1 MYNFVNIKIKCGKNF
16 TVCKKK
22 VKSCMKFDENEELSK
37 SSPIRK
43 HKVSKRKL
51 VRETGELPENS
62 ELGLVVAQ
70 IGNTVIV
77 ESGYDGKAEYIDC
90 KVSGKIIT
98 PHSQSNLVAV
108 GDKIQFL
115 RSNSI
120 AEDSGLVTGRIVA
133 VEQRETYF
141 SRKAA
146 GRVNREHVI
155 AANCDKLLILSSLT
169 DPVYNRRFID
179 RVLLAAEF
187 GDVQP
192 AICVNKTDLFDDISV
207 FEEDFEAYP
216 KMGIE
221 VFFVSALNQDGLND
235 IIKFVKDSTTLL
247 FGPSGVGKSTLL
259 NDLVGQEVQEV
270 AEISDRT
277 GKGQHTTS
285 AVRMFKLSDGT
296 RLIDSP
302 GVREFALWNVNRE
315 ELPLYFR
322 DFVEFMHDCKFTPCT
337 HMHEPGCA
345 VISAVER
352 GEIDAERYQSYIN
365 LVESTDEIAF

>member
-1 MYNFVNIKIKCGKNF
+1 MEKISQFEKNEMS
-16 TVCKKK
+16 K
-22 VKSCMKFDENEELSK
+22 MKFKDNEELSK

-51 VRETGELPENS
+51 VRRTGELPDNS
-62 ELGLVVAQ
+62 EQGIVVAQ

-77 ESGYDGKAEYIDC
+77 ESQSDGYVEFIDC
-90 KVSGKIIT
+90 MVSGKIIT

-108 GDKIQFL
+108 GDKIHFL

-133 VEQRETYF
+133 VEQRNTYF

-146 GRVNREHVI
+146 GKVNREHVI
-155 AANCDKLLILSSLT
+155 AANCDKLLILVSLA

-187 GDVQP
+187 GDIKS
-192 AICVNKTDLFDDISV
+192 AICVNKIDLFNDINV
-207 FEEDFEAYP
+207 FIDDFEPYKA
-216 KMGIE
+216 MGIE
-221 VFFVSALNQDGLND
+221 VFFVSALNLEGLNQV
-235 IIKFVKDSTTLL
+235 INFVGDSTTLL

-259 NDLVGQEVQEV
+259 NDLVGAEVQEV
-270 AEISDRT
+270 TIISERT

-285 AVRMFKLSDGT
+285 AVRMFKLNDGT
-296 RLIDSP
+296 RIIDSP

-322 DFVEFMHDCKFTPCT
+322 DFEAFMHNCKFTPCT
-337 HMHEPGCA
+337 HTHEPGCA
-345 VISAVER
+345 VVTAVEQ
-352 GEIDAERYQSYIN
+352 GLIDAERYQSYIN
-365 LVESTDEIAF
+365 LVESTDEISF